1 MKVGVL
7 MTFSKNI
14 KEELS
19 KINNLNNKDAVKS
32 ELIGY
37 LITNNINI
45 KNGKIKYS
53 TESEYN
59 INRFAKLLN
68 NIGIKKYQ
76 IDIQG
81 KVFSI
86 NINEKINICE
96 LELFD
101 NKFILNKNFNE
112 FIDSCVQ
119 CKNENQIEIIEKS
132 LVRGGYLGSG
142 SINNP
147 EKIYH
152 LEINYNCEKN
162 VDYIIDV
169 LKKYDINVKKLN
181 NTLYVKDGEEISKL
195 LAFIGAN
202 SSVLKF
208 EEIRVFRDMRNNVN
222 RLVNCET
229 ANLNKTINAALKQ
242 IDDIKFIK
250 KMKKFNELSENLQEI
265 ANLRLENPDISL
277 VELGKILNNP
287 IGKSGVNYRLKS
299 ISNFADELR
308 NK

>member
-1 MKVGVL
+1 

-96 LELFD
+96 LELCD
-101 NKFILNKNFNE
+101 NKFILNKNFND

-132 LVRGGYLGSG
+132 LVRGSYLGSG

-147 EKIYH
+147 
-152 LEINYNCEKN
+152 
-162 VDYIIDV
+162 
-169 LKKYDINVKKLN
+169 
-181 NTLYVKDGEEISKL
+181 
-195 LAFIGAN
+195 
-202 SSVLKF
+202 
-208 EEIRVFRDMRNNVN
+208 
-222 RLVNCET
+222 
-229 ANLNKTINAALKQ
+229 
-242 IDDIKFIK
+242 
-250 KMKKFNELSENLQEI
+250 
-265 ANLRLENPDISL
+265 
-277 VELGKILNNP
+277 
-287 IGKSGVNYRLKS
+287 
-299 ISNFADELR
+299 
-308 NK
+308 

>member
-19 KINNLNNKDAVKS
+19 KINNLNNKYAVKS

-96 LELFD
+96 LELCD

-132 LVRGGYLGSG
+132 LVRGSYLGSG

-181 NTLYVKDGEEISKL
+181 NTLYVKEGEEISKL

-277 VELGKILNNP
+277 VELGKMLNNP

>member
-86 NINEKINICE
+86 SINEKINISE
-96 LELFD
+96 LELYD

-277 VELGKILNNP
+277 IELGKMLNNP